1 MNMKTVLVT
10 GPIGSGKSE
19 VCRYLAS
26 KGFPVYD
33 CDSRTKGLYESV
45 PGLKSRI
52 ERALDIKWEQLPVIF
67 TDSARREALERIVYP
82 LVVRDI
88 LDWKSGLRADAA
100 FIESAI
106 AMQKKVFDGLY
117 DEVLLV
123 TTDASVRRGRNPKA
137 AQRDALQT
145 FDLPGIRHVIEN
157 NSSIEELHR
166 KTDEIL
172 CRLI

>member
-1 MNMKTVLVT
+1 MKTVLVT

-19 VCRYLAS
+19 VCRYLRS
-26 KGFPVYD
+26 KGYPVYD
-33 CDSRTKGLYESV
+33 CDSGTKKLYDAV

-52 ERALDIKWEQLPVIF
+52 EEALGIKWSEIGIIF
-67 TDSARREALERIVYP
+67 TDSDRREKLERMVYP

-88 LDWKSGLRADAA
+88 CEWKAGLDSGLA

-106 AMQKKVFDGLY
+106 AMDKHEFDRLY
-117 DEVLLV
+117 DEVLMV
-123 TTDASVRRGRNPKA
+123 TADRQIRNDRNPKA

-145 FDLPGIRHVIEN
+145 FDLSRVTYIIEN
-157 NSSIEELHR
+157 DSTLEDLYK
-166 KTDEIL
+166 KTDKIL